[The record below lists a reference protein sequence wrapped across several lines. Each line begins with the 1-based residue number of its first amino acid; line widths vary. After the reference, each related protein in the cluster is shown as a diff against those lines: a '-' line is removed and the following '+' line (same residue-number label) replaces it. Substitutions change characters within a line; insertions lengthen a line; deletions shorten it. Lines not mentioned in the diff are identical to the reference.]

1 MNTIK
6 TYAEDV
12 STYDVLLVSFPGF
25 LAAVGMVG
33 NRQNVWVCPFDC
45 SGGFG
50 AFLILAGTVLG
61 NPPPGYSPSRPFSG
75 NRWSL
80 GVFVSVDK

>member
-12 STYDVLLVSFPGF
+12 STYDVLLVSWQRLGWWEIDKTCGLVPWSALG
-25 LAAVGMVG
+25 
-33 NRQNVWVCPFDC
+33 D
-45 SGGFG
+45 FG
-50 AFLILAGTVLG
+50 ASLILAGTVLG